1 VHAGYGVPVCQ
12 SELSDDNYDSAWTN
26 NRCILLNATVPYS
39 LWNCNTSNTTNQQ
52 LHANNSIYVPGGHAT
67 YKCGGSSLTLQQW
80 QALGL
85 DSGTVEAA
93 TPGVKQVI
101 QWASELLFLKSGY
114 GVEAEE
120 EMEVGRVSSAVYER

>member
-1 VHAGYGVPVCQ
+1 VDGIP
-12 SELSDDNYDSAWTN
+12 
-26 NRCILLNATVPYS
+26 
-39 LWNCNTSNTTNQQ
+39 

-67 YKCGGSSLTLQQW
+67 YQCGDSQLTLQQW

-114 GVEAEE
+114 GVEEE
-120 EMEVGRVSSAVYER
+120 EEESEVRRVGSAVYER